1 MPILFLIEPLHLQ
14 ATAVMLDVVSSMN
27 PVTLSSANQIQQA
40 VSQLT
45 QNPQQLTSDSLVS

>member
-1 MPILFLIEPLHLQ
+1 
-14 ATAVMLDVVSSMN
+14 MLDVVSSMT

-45 QNPQQLTSDSLVS
+45 QNPQQLTADSLVS